1 MREFMGHLT
10 RTPPPG
16 FRGATIESILRADTE
31 LWTRVADKVRS
42 NLRPDKDN
50 DFPVDKALE
59 ELYTS
64 ASVLFHLLPLPNGG
78 AQGTKR
84 KAETEAAPKAT
95 PAPSAP
101 GGKNRPSKR
110 NRQGKTNL
118 PKGLHG
124 YNGWNKQKQR
134 ICYNYNM
141 AHGCNNSVSKEGNL
155 EKCSRGMHQCIK
167 CHGKHS
173 LTQCNNN

>member
-1 MREFMGHLT
+1 MRTKNFGPELLT
-10 RTPPPG
+10 KSGPT
-16 FRGATIESILRADTE
+16 
-31 LWTRVADKVRS
+31 
-42 NLRPDKDN
+42 LRPDKDN
-50 DFPVDKALE
+50 ILPVDKALE

-64 ASVLFHLLPLPNGG
+64 ASVLFHLLPLPTGTG
-78 AQGTKR
+78 QGTKR
-84 KAETEAAPKAT
+84 KAEPDAAPKAAT
-95 PAPSAP
+95 APSAP
-101 GGKNRPSKR
+101 GGKPRPSKR

-141 AHGCNNSVSKEGNL
+141 AHGCNNNVTKDGNL